1 MENDIKTSEK
11 CSKKDQ
17 KEHFDISFITKDNTS
32 SQGKTE
38 QNGTQDSTILGEQ
51 SSKKT
56 VGYTTLLAVVC
67 LTISLCQIVCEMI
80 GLEAITS
87 VIVDIVATVI
97 SIFICLGV
105 VRLDNN
111 KELDTSIKDLVK
123 KDIED
128 NLKINSEQNTTSKKK

>member
-11 CSKKDQ
+11 CSKNAP
-17 KEHFDISFITKDNTS
+17 KECFDFSFITKGNTS
-32 SQGKTE
+32 SQGKIE
-38 QNGTQDSTILGEQ
+38 QKDTHGGTILGEQ
-51 SSKKT
+51 NSKKT
-56 VGYTTLLAVVC
+56 VSYTTLLAVVC

-111 KELDTSIKDLVK
+111 KPLDTSIKDLVK

-128 NLKINSEQNTTSKKK
+128 NLKINSEQNTTSKKR

>member
-17 KEHFDISFITKDNTS
+17 KEHFDISFATKGNTS

-56 VGYTTLLAVVC
+56 VSYTTLLRTSSPSFTF
-67 LTISLCQIVCEMI
+67 LIVNC
-80 GLEAITS
+80 S
-87 VIVDIVATVI
+87 
-97 SIFICLGV
+97 S
-105 VRLDNN
+105 
-111 KELDTSIKDLVK
+111 
-123 KDIED
+123 
-128 NLKINSEQNTTSKKK
+128 

>member
-11 CSKKDQ
+11 CSKNAP
-17 KEHFDISFITKDNTS
+17 KECFDFSFITKGNTS
-32 SQGKTE
+32 SQVKSE
-38 QNGTQDSTILGEQ
+38 QKDTQSGTILGEQ

-56 VGYTTLLAVVC
+56 VSYTTLLAVVC

-80 GLEAITS
+80 GFEAITS

-111 KELDTSIKDLVK
+111 KPLDTSIKDLVK

-128 NLKINSEQNTTSKKK
+128 NLKINSEQNTTSKKR